1 MKRIIAFLLAAIML
15 GFALVSCAEPD
26 NGDGETTTTA
36 DTGNADVSIDITE
49 AITTEPY
56 ASDNGPLNYGGATVK
71 ILSRSNSWVSDEI
84 WSDGI
89 DGDPVNSAVFSRN
102 ASVENNLGIVIENDM
117 EDGNQYAV
125 SDKIKLLQQSND
137 LTYDFFGN
145 STYSTIMYTNL
156 GLFANLKN
164 AEHLELDKPWF
175 SQNFVDV
182 ASVGDSLYLV
192 TGSLALS
199 MYRFIFATFFNPEM
213 IESVGGEDL
222 YDVVNEGRW
231 TIGYQTEL
239 AEKIYNDST
248 GDGKTEDDTFGFIT
262 NGDQIGVDPYWSAL
276 KLRII
281 DKTPDNWYEVVLDTD
296 RLAEAV
302 NRINKLVWSKGSYSY
317 KHTGSDAEQETIRA
331 KFAEGG
337 AAMATLRIIECES
350 QELRTNRS
358 YGILPMPKFSE
369 KQDDYYSYAHD
380 QITSFGIVS
389 WLNDEQFQR
398 AGAVLNEMNRQ
409 SIILVQPAY
418 YELALKTKYLN
429 DEKSWNMLDKIVT
442 GLYLDAGVLYTKEI
456 DSIHQVLRPLIGGNK
471 NTVASTIAPK
481 LSTYDRRLQDY
492 MDKIKELQVAA

>member
-1 MKRIIAFLLAAIML
+1 MKRIIAFLLAALML
-15 GFALVSCAEPD
+15 GGALVSCAEAGP
-26 NGDGETTTTA
+26 NDGETTTTA
-36 DTGNADVSIDITE
+36 NDGSGNATIDSSGVV
-49 AITTEPY
+49 TTNPY
-56 ASDNGPLNYGGATVK
+56 ASENEPLDFGGETVK

-89 DGDPVNSAVFSRN
+89 DGDPVNSAVFKRN
-102 ASVENNLGIVIENDM
+102 TDVEENLKVVIVNDM

-137 LTYDFFGN
+137 MTYDFFAN

-156 GLFANLKN
+156 GLFSNLYD
-164 AEHLELDKPWF
+164 AEYLELDKPWF

-182 ASVGDSLYLV
+182 ASVGDSIYLV

-199 MYRFIFATFFNPEM
+199 MYRFIFATFFSPEM

-231 TIGYQTEL
+231 TIDYQTTL

-276 KLRII
+276 KLRILG
-281 DKTPDNWYEVVLDTD
+281 KTQDNWYEFVLDTD

-317 KHTGSDAEQETIRA
+317 DHTGSDAEQETIRK

-358 YGILPMPKFSE
+358 YGIIPMPKFSE
-369 KQDDYYSYAHD
+369 KQEDYYSYAHD

-389 WLNDEQFQR
+389 WLEEDQFQR
-398 AGAVLNEMNRQ
+398 AGAVLNEMSRQ
-409 SIILVQPAY
+409 SIITVQPAY

-442 GLYLDAGVLYTKEI
+442 GLYLDAGVLYTKEL
-456 DSIHQVLRPLIGGNK
+456 DSIHQVLRPLIGANR
-471 NTVASTIAPK
+471 NTIASTVAPK
-481 LSTYDRRLQDY
+481 LSTYDRKLQDY
-492 MDKIKELQVAA
+492 MDKIKELQA

>member
-1 MKRIIAFLLAAIML
+1 MKRILAFLLAAIML
-15 GFALVSCAEPD
+15 CATLVSCADAGPD
-26 NGDGETTTTA
+26 ADDVTTTDGTESGT
-36 DTGNADVSIDITE
+36 DEGNNVVV
-49 AITTEPY
+49 TTDPYKSENEPL
-56 ASDNGPLNYGGATVK
+56 DFGNATVK

-84 WSDGI
+84 WSEGI
-89 DGDPVNSAVFSRN
+89 DGDPVNSAVFKRN
-102 ASVENNLGIVIENDM
+102 SDVENNLKVVIVNDM

-137 LTYDFFGN
+137 MTYDFFGN

-156 GLFANLKN
+156 GLFANLKDN
-164 AEHLELDKPWF
+164 EYLELDKPWF

-182 ASVGDSLYLV
+182 ASVGDALYLV

-213 IESVGGEDL
+213 IENIGGEDL

-239 AEKIYNDST
+239 AAKIYNDTT

-281 DKTPDNWYEVVLDTD
+281 GKTADNWYEVVLDTD

-302 NRINKLVWSKGSYSY
+302 NRINDLVWGTGSYSY
-317 KHTGSDAEQETIRA
+317 KHAGSDAEQETIRT
-331 KFAEGG
+331 KFTEGG

-350 QELRTNRS
+350 QELRTNRT

-389 WLNDEQFQR
+389 WLGEEQFDR

-409 SIILVQPAY
+409 SIITVQPAY

-442 GLYLDAGVLYTKEI
+442 SLYLDAGVLYTKEI

-481 LSTYDRRLQDY
+481 LSAYDRKLQDY
-492 MDKIKELQVAA
+492 TDKLKELQAGV